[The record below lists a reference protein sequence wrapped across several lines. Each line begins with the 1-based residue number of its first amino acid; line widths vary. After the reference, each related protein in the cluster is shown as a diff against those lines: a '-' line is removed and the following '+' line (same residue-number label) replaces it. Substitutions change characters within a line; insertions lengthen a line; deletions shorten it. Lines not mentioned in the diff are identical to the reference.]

1 MVVFT
6 TMEQTMVEQ
15 ASSSTA
21 DAGMA
26 HSPLLR
32 SGPRAF
38 RFSTTEFTQELL
50 CSVAHGSVSSA
61 VRKLDKHLQDRP
73 ARPHDGI
80 FQKRQPH
87 AGAAGF
93 LKPLGEAE

>member
-1 MVVFT
+1 MRAWPIALSSV
-6 TMEQTMVEQ
+6 Q
-15 ASSSTA
+15 AQ
-21 DAGMA
+21 G
-26 HSPLLR
+26 
-32 SGPRAF
+32 